1 MSKSLRAPKLERAGP
16 KLLSYPLPLKV
27 RYLSLPAKISSHI
40 RGRASTPAACKE
52 KGTQEGTPNVILALA
67 AAPLLF
73 PLKALCQ
80 EQTTI
85 ADLSSASPETVR

>member
-1 MSKSLRAPKLERAGP
+1 MSKSLRAPNLERAGP

-27 RYLSLPAKISSHI
+27 RYLSLPSHI
-40 RGRASTPAACKE
+40 RGHASTPAACKK
-52 KGTQEGTPNVILALA
+52 KGTQEGIPNVILALA